1 MAAVIYESIMISS
14 DSTNKKDDIWSLLVV
29 NSRPMEI
36 PILLVIMVEHRL
48 ANARKSIVNDAILSE
63 NTMEFLIIRIMEIKK
78 KSYSQ
83 IRLLWKNSTSDV
95 KWEIV
100 IFFR

>member
-1 MAAVIYESIMISS
+1 MISS
-14 DSTNKKDDIWSLLVV
+14 DSSNKKDDIWSLLVV

-48 ANARKSIVNDAILSE
+48 ANARKSIVNDAMLSA
-63 NTMEFLIIRIMEIKK
+63 NTMEFLIIRIMEK